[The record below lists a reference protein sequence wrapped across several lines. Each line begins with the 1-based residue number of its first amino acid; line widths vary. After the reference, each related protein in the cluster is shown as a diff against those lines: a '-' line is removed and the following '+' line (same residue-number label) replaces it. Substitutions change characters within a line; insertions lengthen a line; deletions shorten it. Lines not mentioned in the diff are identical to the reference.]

1 MNDMEENKNP
11 EEDNEW
17 TRHLKV
23 LQESEQEMKKSES
36 FNVLHFPT
44 SDDDDDD
51 DDMQQFEN
59 TSFASD
65 DDEDESETSE
75 EYEEYAE
82 KLYCHPT
89 FSNSVFQ
96 ALEEMKQLT
105 FLTDLTV
112 RTQNKGYVHAHSL
125 VLAAISSLIQQM
137 LKQANEQNERE
148 ICLCVGPEVSDLGLN
163 AVLEFAY
170 TGTISDLNRGSL
182 AQIQAAALYLGVPR
196 VLEICKEERERKKE
210 AEKKTEDSRISAEEE
225 KKVSLQSIRQL
236 WEERV
241 SCDVEVEV
249 EGRIFSAHRVI
260 LSASSDYFRAMFS
273 SGMKETHQTSVSL
286 LMMGANELETLL
298 HCCYSGH
305 LFLDW
310 GYIFELT
317 STALQFQFQP
327 ALSIC
332 LNFMQEEMDAYRC
345 LDVASFA
352 EAYEMS
358 DLLEMAEDFI
368 LRHFEDIAATVKF
381 QDLSLEKLKTYL
393 RSNCLCVTS
402 ELNVFRAVVS
412 WIEADPRTRVKEARD
427 LMRTVLFPLMTFTE
441 FREVKVIMSWPQVSN
456 RDLYE
461 SLFEEFCTNTFNTHL
476 DFRTYLPKETLV
488 LVGGERITENLDKR
502 LPCREIWFS
511 NSFRNHVGL
520 LKKVE
525 WRKLGDLPEK
535 PRFCHR
541 VRVIS
546 GKLYVVGGRHYYGR
560 DDTLKCAFRYD
571 PIQNSWQRLADMNE
585 RRGNFALVVLDGKM
599 FAIGGDKDSE
609 FNTGSVEVYCSVTDT
624 WSFVHHLD
632 QSLSGH
638 AASVWNEKIF
648 ISGGF
653 DSRFHCLASMVVY
666 HPEKGSTYLVDMTQ
680 NRAQHCMETLK
691 DCLYVAGGVS
701 GVGGQLFDQL
711 ACEIFDPVNDC
722 WCAITPMSLPH
733 VCAASAV
740 LEGKIYIIGGYC
752 HEDYSDTKVVH
763 RFDPVMQHWE
773 NLCGTPPGSNTYM
786 AACVLALP
794 HHLRQ

>member
-1 MNDMEENKNP
+1 MNDMEEDKNL
-11 EEDNEW
+11 EEDERK
-17 TRHLKV
+17 RHLKV
-23 LQESEQEMKKSES
+23 LQENYQLMEESDS
-36 FNVLHFPT
+36 FNVLHFLI
-44 SDDDDDD
+44 DDDDDD
-51 DDMQQFEN
+51 DDKQQFEK
-59 TSFASD
+59 TSFVSDND
-65 DDEDESETSE
+65 DDDSETSE
-75 EYEEYAE
+75 ECEEYPE
-82 KLYCHPT
+82 KLYCHPG
-89 FSNSVFQ
+89 FPNSVFQ
-96 ALEEMKQLT
+96 ALEEMRQLS
-105 FLTDLTV
+105 FLTDLNV
-112 RTQNKGYVHAHSL
+112 RTQNEVHFHAHSL
-125 VLAAISSLIQQM
+125 VLAALSSLVQQM
-137 LKQANEQNERE
+137 LIQANEQKKRD
-148 ICLCVGPEVSDLGLN
+148 IYLCVDPEVSDLGLN

-196 VLEICKEERERKKE
+196 VVELCKEEDERERKKDGE
-210 AEKKTEDSRISAEEE
+210 RKTEDRRMSAEEQ

-241 SCDVEVEV
+241 GCDVEVEA
-249 EGRIFSAHRVI
+249 EGRIFCAHRVI

-273 SGMKETHQTSVSL
+273 SGMKETHQTSVSML
-286 LMMGANELETLL
+286 LIGAPELEALL

-310 GYIFELT
+310 GCVFELT

-327 ALSIC
+327 ALSLC
-332 LNFMQEEMDAYRC
+332 LNFMQEEMDAYIC
-345 LDVASFA
+345 LDVAAFA

-358 DLLEMAEDFI
+358 DLLEMAEEFM
-368 LRHFEDIAATVKF
+368 LRHFEDVAATVKF
-381 QDLSLEKLKTYL
+381 QDLSLEKLKKYL
-393 RSNCLCVTS
+393 HSNCLCVTS
-402 ELNVFRAVVS
+402 ELSVFRAVVS
-412 WIEADPRTRVKEARD
+412 WIEADPKTRVKEARD

-461 SLFEEFCTNTFNTHL
+461 SLFEEFCTSTFNSHS
-476 DFRTYLPKETLV
+476 DFRTYLPKESLV
-488 LVGGERITENLDKR
+488 LVGGEKITENLDKR

-520 LKKVE
+520 MKRVE

-541 VRVIS
+541 VRVIT
-546 GKLYVVGGRHYYGR
+546 GKLYVVGGRHYYGKE
-560 DDTLKCAFRYD
+560 DTMKCTYRYD
-571 PIQNSWQRLADMNE
+571 PIQNRWQRLADMNE
-585 RRGNFALVVLDGKM
+585 RRGNFALVVLDGNM

-609 FNTGSVEVYCSVTDT
+609 FNTESVEVYCPVTDT
-624 WSFVHHLD
+624 WSFVHPLD
-632 QSLSGH
+632 QSLSAH
-638 AASVWNEKIF
+638 AASVWNERIF

-653 DSRFHCLASMVVY
+653 DSRFQCLASMLVY

-680 NRAQHCMETLK
+680 NRAQHCMETLN

-701 GVGGQLFDQL
+701 GVGGQLLDQL
-711 ACEIFDPVNDC
+711 ACEFFDPVNGC

-733 VCAASAV
+733 VGAASAV
-740 LEGKIYIIGGYC
+740 LEGKMYIIGGYC

-763 RFDPVMQHWE
+763 RFDPLMQHWE
-773 NLCGTPPGSNTYM
+773 NLCGTPGSNTYI

-794 HHLRQ
+794 HHLRE

>member
-273 SGMKETHQTSVSL
+273 SGMKETHQTSV
-286 LMMGANELETLL
+286 
-298 HCCYSGH
+298 
-305 LFLDW
+305 
-310 GYIFELT
+310 
-317 STALQFQFQP
+317 
-327 ALSIC
+327 
-332 LNFMQEEMDAYRC
+332 
-345 LDVASFA
+345 
-352 EAYEMS
+352 
-358 DLLEMAEDFI
+358 
-368 LRHFEDIAATVKF
+368 
-381 QDLSLEKLKTYL
+381 
-393 RSNCLCVTS
+393 
-402 ELNVFRAVVS
+402 
-412 WIEADPRTRVKEARD
+412 
-427 LMRTVLFPLMTFTE
+427 
-441 FREVKVIMSWPQVSN
+441 
-456 RDLYE
+456 
-461 SLFEEFCTNTFNTHL
+461 
-476 DFRTYLPKETLV
+476 
-488 LVGGERITENLDKR
+488 
-502 LPCREIWFS
+502 
-511 NSFRNHVGL
+511 
-520 LKKVE
+520 
-525 WRKLGDLPEK
+525 
-535 PRFCHR
+535 
-541 VRVIS
+541 
-546 GKLYVVGGRHYYGR
+546 
-560 DDTLKCAFRYD
+560 YD

-609 FNTGSVEVYCSVTDT
+609 FNTGSVEVYCPVTDT
-624 WSFVHHLD
+624 WRCSIGLRSGEFGGQINIH
-632 QSLSGH
+632 SLST
-638 AASVWNEKIF
+638 
-648 ISGGF
+648 
-653 DSRFHCLASMVVY
+653 
-666 HPEKGSTYLVDMTQ
+666 TYLIYTRVTGSLCLSQASLGIKAGYTLDRVPTHCRAHTHSHALTQ
-680 NRAQHCMETLK
+680 SHTTDNLEMPINLQC
-691 DCLYVAGGVS
+691 
-701 GVGGQLFDQL
+701 
-711 ACEIFDPVNDC
+711 
-722 WCAITPMSLPH
+722 MSLDWGRKPEYPEETPKARGEH
-733 VCAASAV
+733 ANSTRTAEAGTEPPT
-740 LEGKIYIIGGYC
+740 LE
-752 HEDYSDTKVVH
+752 V
-763 RFDPVMQHWE
+763 
-773 NLCGTPPGSNTYM
+773 
-786 AACVLALP
+786 
-794 HHLRQ
+794 